1 MAENTKIEWTDH
13 TFSPWT
19 GCTKVSPACDHCYA
33 EGWAKR
39 SGHVKW
45 GSGQPRRRTSDAN
58 WRMPLKW
65 NREAERTGVRP
76 RVFCASLADVFDNEV
91 DPAWRADLFKLI
103 ADTQNLN
110 WLLLTKRVGNVMKMA
125 NEVADMPRTGS
136 HTGHLIAHQ
145 WRNGSPPKNVW
156 LGATVV
162 NQEEADRDIP
172 KLLTVPAAKRFLSIE
187 PMLSH
192 IDIKSYLNR
201 HMEHSGDRCRDSVHV
216 PGRNGNVFDRRE
228 RAHMEAQ
235 KDVWKSEWEQIRV
248 STNTNIKSREIG
260 ITEPSSSDVHA
271 QRKEDGCLCSSS
283 SLDVSEQAR
292 NTGWN
297 GDQSQGR
304 EPEEQSSGESGN
316 CDATAEHTSC
326 RKGAWSAREERA
338 VRGKEFERQA
348 QAGRCFG
355 HQIDVGS
362 KADDSGSNGKTLRC
376 VSGNDQFYLPAKNL
390 GAPSIDWVIVGGESG
405 PGARPMS
412 PDWARSIRDQCE
424 EAGVALFV
432 KQMGGSRDK
441 RGELFDLPDDL
452 RIREV
457 PHANS

>member
-1 MAENTKIEWTDH
+1 MAENTKIEWADH
-13 TFSPWT
+13 TFNPWT

-103 ADTQNLN
+103 ADTRNLD

-125 NEVADMPRTGS
+125 NEVADMPRLGS

-172 KLLTVPAAKRFLSIE
+172 KLLAVPAAKRFLSIE
-187 PMLSH
+187 PMLGPM
-192 IDIKSYLNR
+192 LL
-201 HMEHSGDRCRDSVHV
+201 
-216 PGRNGNVFDRRE
+216 P
-228 RAHMEAQ
+228 
-235 KDVWKSEWEQIRV
+235 
-248 STNTNIKSREIG
+248 
-260 ITEPSSSDVHA
+260 
-271 QRKEDGCLCSSS
+271 
-283 SLDVSEQAR
+283 
-292 NTGWN
+292 
-297 GDQSQGR
+297 
-304 EPEEQSSGESGN
+304 
-316 CDATAEHTSC
+316 
-326 RKGAWSAREERA
+326 
-338 VRGKEFERQA
+338 FERMREWNRIALMNQQEHA
-348 QAGRCFG
+348 
-355 HQIDVGS
+355 V
-362 KADDSGSNGKTLRC
+362 LR
-376 VSGNDQFYLPAKNL
+376 
-390 GAPSIDWVIVGGESG
+390 IDWVIVGGESG

>member
-1 MAENTKIEWTDH
+1 MAENTKIEWADATVNH
-13 TFSPWT
+13 WA
-19 GCTKVSPACDHCYA
+19 GCTKVSPACDNCYA
-33 EGWAKR
+33 ERMAGRLWK
-39 SGHVKW
+39 VQW
-45 GSGQPRRRTSDAN
+45 GAGAARRQFISARD
-58 WRMPLKW
+58 ML
-65 NREAERTGVRP
+65 EALDRKAQRIGKKL
-76 RVFCASLADVFDNEV
+76 RVFHNSLSDMFDNEV
-91 DPAWRADLFKLI
+91 PDGWRMDAFKI
-103 ADTQNLN
+103 MADTPNLQH
-110 WLLLTKRVGNVMKMA
+110 LVLTKRIGNVRHYTQHDGLAFDLMG
-125 NEVADMPRTGS
+125 DGS
-136 HTGHLIAHQ
+136 
-145 WRNGSPPKNVW
+145 VW
-156 LGATVV
+156 LGVTVV

-172 KLLTVPAAKRFLSIE
+172 KLLAVPAAKRFLSIE

-390 GAPSIDWVIVGGESG
+390 GAPSIDWVIVGSESG
-405 PGARPMS
+405 SGARRDPNMVS
-412 PDWARSIRDQCE
+412 WVASLRDQCVN
-424 EAGVALFV
+424 AGVAFLW
-432 KQMGGSRDK
+432 KQDVIDGKKIGAPQLEGQSWQQ
-441 RGELFDLPDDL
+441 FP
-452 RIREV
+452 
-457 PHANS
+457 A